1 MKRHTLY
8 HIAAFVVICVL
19 SACSTTSGVP
29 DGDQLYTGL
38 TAVKYNNYNPSDHAT
53 EIQAEVDAALA
64 CAPNG
69 ALFGSSYYRTPFP
82 FSLWIW
88 NACHDSSGM
97 FKKWATKTFG
107 KAPVLMSRVNP
118 ALRASVAQ
126 TVLRNHGYFRG
137 KVSYDIVPQK
147 NPKKGKIGYDVD
159 MGHLFT
165 LDSISYSGFKA
176 ETDSLIQISLGEAA
190 VCSGDPFDVTTL
202 DEERQRISRLLRNN
216 GYFYYQQDCASYLA
230 DTISVP
236 GRVQL
241 QFKLADGL
249 PERVQRKYYMG
260 NIRLE
265 LRKKFMETL
274 TDSVSRRRFTVLYN
288 GKRSPIRSRVIMK
301 DMKLRPGQPYSY
313 EKYEESNNKI
323 ASNGIFSMVDFKF
336 TPRDSSLTCDTLDLT
351 LSCVFDK
358 PYDVYVETNYKGRTS
373 GRTGPGLAIGFTKRN
388 AFRGGE
394 LLDINLNG
402 NYEWQTGHNIS
413 SGGDNIHSYEYGAD
427 VSLNLPRLL
436 LPFNVERRR
445 VQPGQRLRRR
455 FFSTPTTLL
464 KASTSVINRAGFFK
478 RHIVSG
484 ELTYTF
490 QTSAQSA
497 HQISPLTL
505 EYEYMTSHTKE
516 FDDIM
521 ATSPYL
527 QISMKDQ
534 FIPKMRYS
542 YVYTSPASFN
552 NPIFWQL
559 NVSEAGNVL
568 ALGYS
573 VCGKKWGDKD
583 KTMFKNPFAQFFKI
597 DTEFRKTWAVT
608 QHSDLVAHVAA
619 GAIWS
624 YGNSSMAPWSEQFYV
639 GGANSIRAFTVRS
652 IGPGGYV
659 PNENTTS
666 YLDQTGD
673 IKFLANLEYRPRLF
687 GNLYGAVFLDA
698 GNVWTMHNEESRPNG
713 QIKASRL
720 LKDMALGT
728 GIGVRYDLDFF
739 VIRIDWGIGLHV
751 PYKSGFFNIG
761 KFKDNQSIHLAIG
774 YPF

>member
-1 MKRHTLY
+1 MNKYSLS
-8 HIAAFVVICVL
+8 HIVAFSVLCVL
-19 SACSTTSGVP
+19 SACSTTNGVP
-29 DGDQLYTGL
+29 EGDQLYTGL
-38 TAVKYNNYNPSDHAT
+38 THVKYNNYTPCDHAT
-53 EIQAEVDAALA
+53 DIQAEIDAALA

-69 ALFGSSYYRTPFP
+69 AFFGSSYYRTPFP
-82 FSLWIW
+82 YSLWIW
-88 NACHDSSGM
+88 NAFHDTNGA
-97 FKKWATKTFG
+97 FGKWINKTFG
-107 KAPVLMSRVNP
+107 KAPVLMSWVNP

-126 TVLRNHGYFRG
+126 SVLRNHGYFRG
-137 KVSYDIVPQK
+137 KVDYDIVAQK
-147 NPKKGKIGYDVD
+147 NPKKGKLAYDVD

-165 LDSISYSGFKA
+165 LDSITYSGFKS
-176 ETDSLIQISLGEAA
+176 ETDSLIQSTLDETAVCNGEA
-190 VCSGDPFDVTTL
+190 FDISTL

-216 GYFYYQQDCASYLA
+216 GYYYYQPDYASYLA
-230 DTISVP
+230 DTVTVP

-241 QFKLADGL
+241 QFKLADNL
-249 PERVQRKYYMG
+249 PARAQRKYYMG

-265 LRKKFMETL
+265 LRKQFMEKL
-274 TDSVSRRRFTVLYN
+274 NDSISHRRFTVLYN
-288 GKRSPIRSRVIMK
+288 GKRSPIRSRVILK
-301 DMKLRPGQPYSY
+301 DMKLRHGQPYSY

-323 ASNGIFSMVDFKF
+323 SSNGIFSMVDFKF

-358 PYDVYVETNYKGRTS
+358 PYDVYVEGNFKGRTS
-373 GRTGPGLAIGFTKRN
+373 GRTGPGLVLGLTKRN

-413 SGGDNIHSYEYGAD
+413 AGGDHIHSYEYGGD
-427 VSLNLPRLL
+427 ISLHLPRLL

-445 VQPGQRLRRR
+445 PQPGQRSRRR

-505 EYEYMTSHTKE
+505 EYEYMTSHTQE
-516 FDDIM
+516 FDEIM

-542 YVYTSPASFN
+542 YVYTSPAN
-552 NPIFWQL
+552 YRNPIFWQL
-559 NVSEAGNVL
+559 NLSEAGNIL
-568 ALGYS
+568 ALGYLA
-573 VCGKKWGDKD
+573 CGKKWNNKD

-597 DTEFRKTWAVT
+597 DTEFRKTWAMG
-608 QHSDLVAHVAA
+608 QHSDLVAHVSA

-624 YGNSSMAPWSEQFYV
+624 YGNSMAAPWSEQFYV

-652 IGPGGYV
+652 IGPGAYV
-659 PNENTTS
+659 PNEKTTS

-673 IKFLANLEYRPRLF
+673 IKFLANLEYRPRIF
-687 GNLYGAVFLDA
+687 GNLYGALFLDA
-698 GNVWTMHNEESRPNG
+698 GNVWTMHDEESRPGG
-713 QIKASRL
+713 QLKFNRL

-728 GIGVRYDLDFF
+728 GVGVRYDLDFF
-739 VIRIDWGIGLHV
+739 VIRVDWGIGLHV